1 MVGGGFGGLYTAL
14 KVKEQSPS
22 TAVTLVDPKDKFVF
36 LPLLYE
42 LAVGSASVVEVAPR
56 YEDLLRGTGIRFV
69 QGSVEGVDLDD
80 KIVRLSS
87 SQSLAE
93 RLEYDKLV
101 VACGAQPNLGVI
113 PGADEFALAF
123 CRVEDAY
130 RLRTELR
137 ALSDNPDSTGPIR
150 VAVLGGGYSGVEVAT
165 TLSEYL
171 GRDRAKVTILD
182 RNEYVM
188 HSSPAYN
195 RLEAERVLRASGVE
209 LQCGVSVVRV
219 TSSGVEYRPS
229 PSSSSSPSPS
239 SSQDEFLPADLVV
252 ATLGTQQAALTQAL
266 GVAKD
271 GRSGRILVDRSM
283 RSSSHPDS
291 VFSLGDC
298 CVIAGEAV
306 PSTAQAAMQ
315 QADIVSKNVLCA
327 SDSPSD
333 LRQFS
338 FVPLGEMLTLGT
350 KDAAVSSL
358 GGLVELQGLAAS
370 VARRFVY
377 AMRMPTPHQ
386 RLSALVSSAVVM
398 GANEVSKLL
407 MPPPQGNG
415 KRQ

>member
-1 MVGGGFGGLYTAL
+1 MYTAL

-69 QGSVEGVDLDD
+69 QGSVDSVDLDD
-80 KIVRLSS
+80 KSVRVSS
-87 SQSLAE
+87 SQRQVE

-101 VACGAQPNLGVI
+101 VACGAQPNLRVI
-113 PGADEFALAF
+113 PGADEFGLAF

-137 ALSDNPDSTGPIR
+137 ALVDNPDSTGPIR
-150 VAVLGGGYSGVEVAT
+150 VAVLGGGYSGVEVAS

-171 GRDRAKVTILD
+171 GRARAKVTILD
-182 RNEYVM
+182 RNDCVM

-209 LQCGVSVVRV
+209 LLCGVSVLRV
-219 TSSGVEYRPS
+219 TSTGVEYRPS
-229 PSSSSSPSPS
+229 SS
-239 SSQDEFLPADLVV
+239 SSQDAAFLPADLVV

-271 GRSGRILVDRSM
+271 ERSGRIVVDRTL
-283 RSSSHPDS
+283 RSSSHPNS
-291 VFSLGDC
+291 VFALGDC
-298 CVIAGEAV
+298 CVVDGEAV
-306 PSTAQAAMQ
+306 PSTAQAAIQ
-315 QADIVSKNVLCA
+315 QADIVSKNLLCGLG
-327 SDSPSD
+327 SSPSE
-333 LRQFS
+333 LRQFT

-377 AMRMPTPHQ
+377 AMRMPTPQQ
-386 RLSALVSSAVVM
+386 RLSALVSSAIVM
-398 GANEVSKLL
+398 GANEATKLL
-407 MPPPQGNG
+407 MPSKKP
-415 KRQ
+415 

>member
-1 MVGGGFGGLYTAL
+1 LYTAL

-69 QGSVEGVDLDD
+69 QGSVDGVDLDN
-80 KIVRLSS
+80 KIVRVSS
-87 SQSLAE
+87 SQSQVE

-101 VACGAQPNLGVI
+101 VACGAQPNLRVI
-113 PGADEFALAF
+113 PGADEFGLAF

-137 ALSDNPDSTGPIR
+137 ALVDNPDSTGPIR
-150 VAVLGGGYSGVEVAT
+150 VAVLGGGYSGVEVAS

-171 GRDRAKVTILD
+171 GRARAKVTILD
-182 RNEYVM
+182 RNDCVM

-209 LQCGVSVVRV
+209 LLCGVSVLRV
-219 TSSGVEYRPS
+219 TSTGVEYRPS
-229 PSSSSSPSPS
+229 PSPSPS
-239 SSQDEFLPADLVV
+239 SSQDAAFLPADLVV

-271 GRSGRILVDRSM
+271 ERSGRIVVDRTL

-291 VFSLGDC
+291 VFALGDC
-298 CVIAGEAV
+298 CVVAGEAV
-306 PSTAQAAMQ
+306 PSTAQAAIQ
-315 QADIVSKNVLCA
+315 QADIVSKNLLCGLG
-327 SDSPSD
+327 SSPSE
-333 LRQFS
+333 LRQFT

-377 AMRMPTPHQ
+377 AMRMPTPQQ
-386 RLSALVSSAVVM
+386 RLSALVSSAIVM
-398 GANEVSKLL
+398 GANEATKLL
-407 MPPPQGNG
+407 LPSKKP
-415 KRQ
+415 